1 MIGKDLKGHDFSM
14 AEEEAVYEEDLKS
27 NNDLLMSICFCP
39 HHRVCHFV
47 MRSPFSNKGHT

>member
-39 HHRVCHFV
+39 HHRVSFRDEV
-47 MRSPFSNKGHT
+47 SLQ